1 MVVKYLKDV
10 KKRRQAMIATMEPFL
25 FGSFKLGFMDCTRA
39 TIDFLNDIEAPEAK
53 KKMII
58 EHVTKVNGK
67 ILDNKQHSPAIFTQ
81 HHDRMFANV
90 NPPDHFL
97 PFSLLAHP
105 TASADISGELDWPSL
120 HGNISTPN
128 LIFPVDVRHQPTKTV
143 DIKPSVHELA
153 SLLKIA
159 EPKSNRLSAFDLVN
173 KSTSSSSC
181 LDSPSTSGSSAN
193 GQISATPRRL
203 IAHESHRLD
212 MSEDEDDAI
221 DEDDNDDEKLI
232 IDDPNNNQMTWRPWL

>member
-25 FGSFKLGFMDCTRA
+25 LGSFKLGFMDCTRA
-39 TIDFLNDIEAPEAK
+39 TIDFLNEIEAPEAK

-58 EHVTKVNGK
+58 EHVNKVNVK
-67 ILDNKQHSPAIFTQ
+67 IFDNKQHSPPAFTQ

-90 NPPDHFL
+90 NPPDHFM
-97 PFSLLAHP
+97 PFSFLGHP
-105 TASADISGELDWPSL
+105 PQPTDIEWPSI
-120 HGNISTPN
+120 HSSIASSN
-128 LIFPVDVRHQPTKTV
+128 LIIPADVKPQLNTIDVKPTMRV
-143 DIKPSVHELA
+143 LELT

-159 EPKSNRLSAFDLVN
+159 EPSRMSAFNVVN
-173 KSTSSSSC
+173 KPSNSSSC
-181 LDSPSTSGSSAN
+181 MDSPSTSGSS
-193 GQISATPRRL
+193 GGVGETPRRL
-203 IAHESHRLD
+203 ISHESHRLD
-212 MSEDEDDAI
+212 MSVSD